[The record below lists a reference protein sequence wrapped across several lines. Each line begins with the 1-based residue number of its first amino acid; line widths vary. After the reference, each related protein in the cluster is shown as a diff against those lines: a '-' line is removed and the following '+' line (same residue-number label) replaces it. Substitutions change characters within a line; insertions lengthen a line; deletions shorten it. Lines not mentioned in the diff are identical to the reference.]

1 MSDDPVPPTDTPAPP
16 VVVIVPLLM
25 IDEFALLLL
34 TAVPLVVVIVPLL
47 VTENLK
53 PVPNTAVTR
62 FPPIASVT
70 LLLTMTTQSAIP
82 TSVIGVVLLLETVT
96 GQDVAEAYPI
106 TKLSNAI
113 DQLIFKYLFNLTQL
127 V

>member
-1 MSDDPVPPTDTPAPP
+1 MTRSVRVIIEKKLGKYTSDPS
-16 VVVIVPLLM
+16 
-25 IDEFALLLL
+25 
-34 TAVPLVVVIVPLL
+34 
-47 VTENLK
+47 
-53 PVPNTAVTR
+53 NTAVTR

>member
-1 MSDDPVPPTDTPAPP
+1 
-16 VVVIVPLLM
+16 M
-25 IDEFALLLL
+25 IDEFTLLLL
-34 TAVPLVVVIVPLL
+34 TAAPFVVVIVPLL

-96 GQDVAEAYPI
+96 GQTVADAYPVI
-106 TKLSNAI
+106 KPINAI
-113 DQLIFKYLFNLTQL
+113 VQLIFRYLFNFTQL
-127 V
+127 I